1 MAGRHLA
8 PALRSRPGQPP
19 SWALLGLAGLVA
31 GLLLAGCT
39 TLSPATAEPQGTPT
53 AGPTTA
59 PTPSPQPTAT
69 AGPALPLTPSTSLTL
84 TLWWPDALLPP
95 GGSEAQE
102 VLESQLQAFEEAHPS
117 ISVVLRVKAAEG
129 RGGLLDLLQKA
140 HPVAPSIL
148 PDLVVLNAEDLGEA
162 VRAGVL
168 QPLDPLLPQ
177 ALLDGLYPFAVN
189 VGRFP
194 EGLMAV
200 QFAADVE
207 HLAYDSSKVPTP
219 PVTWTD
225 VLSGTARYIFPA
237 GGQQGRVNDAFLIQ
251 YLALGG
257 RLVDEK
263 GQPALDGRLLARV
276 LDFYAQGVERNVIR
290 PNVLELETLDQCW
303 ERLVAG
309 GPGMANVAA
318 SRYLRERTKRP
329 ALRFAPLP
337 TWNGAVTT
345 MSRGWTFALVAQ
357 DRPHQEA
364 AALLIAWLLDPP
376 RLAAWSVSAGY
387 LPTRREALTY
397 LEDGTPYIPFL
408 HWQLESAHYH
418 PTAASYEAIAQ
429 ALQSA
434 VREVLSGT
442 STPDESAQRVLKALG
457 LPAP

>member
-1 MAGRHLA
+1 MAGSPLAETCRRGPRPRHL
-8 PALRSRPGQPP
+8 
-19 SWALLGLAGLVA
+19 WALWGLAGLVA
-31 GLLLAGCT
+31 GLLLAACT
-39 TLSPATAEPQGTPT
+39 VLTPVTSRSPGTPA
-53 AGPTTA
+53 AG
-59 PTPSPQPTAT
+59 TPSGAALSPQPTRDVSPT
-69 AGPALPLTPSTSLTL
+69 SPVTPSASLTV
-84 TLWWPDALLPP
+84 TLWWPDALLPA
-95 GGSEAQE
+95 GESEARE
-102 VLESQLQAFEEAHPS
+102 VLQSQLQAFQEAYPY
-117 ISVVLRVKAAEG
+117 ISVVLQVKAAEG
-129 RGGLLDLLQKA
+129 KGGLLDLLEKA
-140 HPVAPSIL
+140 YPVAPAIL
-148 PDLVVLNAEDLGEA
+148 PDLVVLNAEELGEA

-177 ALLDGLYPFAVN
+177 TLLDDLYPFALN

-207 HLAYDSSKVPTP
+207 HLVYDSGKVSTP

-225 VLSGTARYIFPA
+225 VLSGTARYLFPA
-237 GGQQGRVNDAFLIQ
+237 GGRQGRVNDAFLIQ
-251 YLALGG
+251 YLAMGG
-257 RLVDEK
+257 RLVDEN
-263 GQPALDGRLLARV
+263 GQPALDGRLLTRV
-276 LDFYAQGVERNVIR
+276 LDFYAQGLERNVIR
-290 PNVLELETLDQCW
+290 PNLLELETLDQCW

-309 GPGMANVAA
+309 GPGMANAAA
-318 SRYLRERTKRP
+318 SRYFRERAKYP

-345 MSRGWTFALVAQ
+345 MSRGWAFALVAQ

-364 AALLIAWLLDPP
+364 VALLMTWLLDPS
-376 RLAAWSVSAGY
+376 RTAAWNLSAGY

-408 HWQLESAHYH
+408 HWQLESAQYH

-442 STPDESAQRVLKALG
+442 ATPEESAQRVLRALG
-457 LPAP
+457 LPGP